1 MAEATPIV
9 SVLIITYNHEHFVGQ
24 ALQSALD
31 QEPSEQVEIVV
42 GEDHSTDGTRAVLL
56 DFQRRY
62 PSRIRLLLR
71 DANVGMNR
79 NLAMTLAACRGRYI
93 ALLEGDDYWTRPD
106 KLKLQ
111 VEFLD
116 RHPDFSACFHN
127 VAVVGD
133 TSRPDRPFLKRSPG
147 RVVSLRDVVSRQF
160 IPTCSTVFRAGL
172 TAPWPD
178 WFFDFPMGDWPLHVM
193 IAQRGPIG
201 YLDLM
206 MGAYRIHS
214 GGVWSGSPRAQV
226 LRKSIAAA
234 ATIDQFLGHEYSR
247 ELTRLASGFRIKLA
261 KIESRAGNHDRA
273 REHLADVLRTMP
285 WYRGRFWRGILAWLL
300 VEWRR
305 LGSR

>member
-1 MAEATPIV
+1 MAEPTPTV
-9 SVLIITYNHEHFVGQ
+9 SVLIITYNHEQFVGQ
-24 ALQSALD
+24 AIQSALD
-31 QEPSEQVEIVV
+31 QEPSDQVEIVV

-62 PSRIRLLLR
+62 PTRIRLLLR

-116 RHPDFSACFHN
+116 RHPGFSACFHN
-127 VAVVGD
+127 VEVVGD
-133 TSRPDRPFLKRSPG
+133 LPQPRPFLKRSPG
-147 RVVSLRDVVSRQF
+147 RVFSLRDVVTRQF
-160 IPTCSTVFRAGL
+160 IPTCSTVFRSGL
-172 TAPWPD
+172 AAPWPD

-193 IAQRGPIG
+193 NAQRGPIG

-214 GGVWSGSPRAQV
+214 GGVWSGSPRPQV
-226 LRKSIAAA
+226 LLKSIAAA
-234 ATIDQFLGHEYSR
+234 ATMDQFLGHQYTP
-247 ELTRLASGFRIKLA
+247 ELSRLASGFRLELA
-261 KIESRAGNHDRA
+261 RTESLAGNHLQA
-273 REHLADVLRTMP
+273 REHLAALLRTIP
-285 WYRGRFWRGILAWLL
+285 WYRGRFWRGIRAWLL